1 LHPLE
6 SAAFSRRTPFSDI
19 HCPELI
25 AAKWSLVLVARHQ
38 LQVVPMVATTPRG
51 LTITPVGGLMTG
63 AKTSSKLATAYME
76 NVCSTPEE
84 LAKWMVEERKRWAPV
99 IKHAGLITN

>member
-1 LHPLE
+1 
-6 SAAFSRRTPFSDI
+6 
-19 HCPELI
+19 
-25 AAKWSLVLVARHQ
+25 
-38 LQVVPMVATTPRG
+38 
-51 LTITPVGGLMTG
+51 MTG